1 LPDQTGAIQNG
12 TEHAMSIRISGKHMN
27 VGEALSQR
35 IEDRIGDAVGKYF
48 DGGYSAS
55 VTLEKSF
62 RGFECD
68 CSIHLDAGA
77 VFQATAFG
85 HEPTACFEDAA
96 ERIEKRLRRYKRR
109 LKDHHGATRSRQVE
123 EAQYTVMSA
132 PDVDEEVATDYAPA
146 VIAEMSTKV
155 HTQSVAEA
163 VVQLD
168 MTDKPLIVFVNAAN
182 GRTNVVYRRA
192 DGNVGWIDP
201 AKAG

>member
-1 LPDQTGAIQNG
+1 
-12 TEHAMSIRISGKHMN
+12 MSIRISGKHMN

-35 IEDRIGDAVGKYF
+35 IEERIGDAVAKYF
-48 DGGYSAS
+48 EGGYSAA

-68 CSIHLDAGA
+68 CTIHLATGT
-77 VFQATAFG
+77 VLQATAFG
-85 HEPTACFEDAA
+85 HEPTTSFEDAA

-109 LKDHHGATRSRQVE
+109 LKDHHGGARARQSE
-123 EAQYTVMSA
+123 EAQYTVMAA
-132 PDVDEEVATDYAPA
+132 PDVEDEVAVDYAPA
-146 VIAEMSTKV
+146 NIAERFTSV
-155 HTQSVAEA
+155 LTQTVAEA
-163 VVQLD
+163 VIQLD
-168 MTDKPLIVFVNAAN
+168 MTDRPLVVFTNAAN